1 MLEIDFCLTKEHVKL
16 QDFLKIPFKSFI
28 VTIPFPYIL
37 CVVLS
42 HGNTI

>member
-1 MLEIDFCLTKEHVKL
+1 MLEIDLIKEHVKL
-16 QDFLKIPFKSFI
+16 QDFFLIPFKSFI